1 MCKYHAAKHIYI
13 YTRAHKHTQIKSFS
27 HIHVSTYINIYI
39 YICTHRFCLHKC
51 KCSVSGIIR
60 HFLGPPWDATK
71 TSLGLGKS
79 SPKHLSWWTK
89 NLVSQDRILS
99 KTTTVQFPILQSSP
113 LHILG
118 LPSHFPHEGLIHPTK
133 KTWSYVQLIVDRR
146 YFLIEG
152 CIMKTHMKGYGLV
165 HLISAPYEAL
175 NVCSCLIWWVV
186 REAQKPG
193 RSGGRMGPPINGRK

>member
-13 YTRAHKHTQIKSFS
+13 YIHTRAHKHTQIKSFS

-99 KTTTVQFPILQSSP
+99 KTTTVSNSSIFSAAQFGVTQP
-113 LHILG
+113 
-118 LPSHFPHEGLIHPTK
+118 FPKMKGWFTQQK
-133 KTWSYVQLIVDRR
+133 NTWSYVQL
-146 YFLIEG
+146 YTWIEG
-152 CIMKTHMKGYGLV
+152 V
-165 HLISAPYEAL
+165 F
-175 NVCSCLIWWVV
+175 W
-186 REAQKPG
+186 
-193 RSGGRMGPPINGRK
+193 